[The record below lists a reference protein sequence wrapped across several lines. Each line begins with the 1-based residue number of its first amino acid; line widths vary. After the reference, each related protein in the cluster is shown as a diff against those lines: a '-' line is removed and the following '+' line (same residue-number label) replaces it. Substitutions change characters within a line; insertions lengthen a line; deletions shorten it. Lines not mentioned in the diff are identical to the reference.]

1 MRDNGNMSEFTS
13 AIIVTCMNASAVHVG
28 SADTAAEREIDN
40 RVGIVAFPAFSQTG
54 RICIVEKQIRFMDVI
69 TEKTVDIQ

>member
-1 MRDNGNMSEFTS
+1 MPEFTS

-28 SADTAAEREIDN
+28 SADTAAKREIDN